1 MSIGARSQSARTY
14 LEKYVNDFSD
24 CKMDNMKIMVLLL
37 IFLFRLFGRCHF
49 TRIKGNSWFLPAD
62 SSLTAQNC
70 SFGFLSKDKAFEVVE
85 DEQVIQSY
93 LDKLPA
99 VVSRSVAV
107 EESEEPA
114 PSLKNQL
121 PWKLISNPLRTT
133 TKFIFQKFPFL
144 TFTNL
149 IIPEINV
156 LVLFFFPKWK
166 YHLLR

>member
-1 MSIGARSQSARTY
+1 M
-14 LEKYVNDFSD
+14 EDV
-24 CKMDNMKIMVLLL
+24 
-37 IFLFRLFGRCHF
+37 IFHALKAIRD
-49 TRIKGNSWFLPAD
+49 SLPAD

-114 PSLKNQL
+114 PSTEEPAAMEVDIESTEDN
-121 PWKLISNPLRTT
+121 N
-133 TKFIFQKFPFL
+133 
-144 TFTNL
+144 
-149 IIPEINV
+149 
-156 LVLFFFPKWK
+156 
-166 YHLLR
+166 